1 MASRALTPK
10 QTPKWFVGKD
20 PLGDGLVANSVGD
33 DGERTALLT
42 VSRRRPLWRSV
53 SILLKRKA

>member
-20 PLGDGLVANSVGD
+20 PLGDGLVETADGLERVGEVAVRL
-33 DGERTALLT
+33 GVLVVVLLAEC
-42 VSRRRPLWRSV
+42 L
-53 SILLKRKA
+53 A